1 MFQHVEALRD
11 IAQGCYCVLSSSIL
25 KTAIQTCKFSIPG
38 PRFVAPSFSLCCTF
52 QGAAA
57 AAS

>member
-1 MFQHVEALRD
+1 MFQHVKALRD

-38 PRFVAPSFSLCCTF
+38 PRFVAHFKEQQLLPLSGVLVS
-52 QGAAA
+52 
-57 AAS
+57 